1 MIENGGTLS
10 YQDTNPTKMDDLSIP
25 RGKTTVA
32 PEVLLTIARLT
43 TLQVEG
49 VSRMGGLPP
58 AVNRIFQRGSGD
70 GVSIDIK
77 DDIVTIDLYV
87 VLKQD
92 IILRDV
98 SRAIQHDVARAI
110 SEMVG
115 MQAGRVNI
123 HIEDIDYSPEQIPE
137 RSPEA

>member
-1 MIENGGTLS
+1 MKDAGGTLA
-10 YQDTNPTKMDDLSIP
+10 YQEYKSIEMDDPSLN

-32 PEVLLTIARLT
+32 PDVLLTIARLT
-43 TLQVEG
+43 TLHVEG

-58 AVNRIFQRGSGD
+58 AVNRLFQRGAGD

-77 DDIVTIDLYV
+77 DDVVTIDLYLI
-87 VLKQD
+87 LKQD
-92 IILRDV
+92 VNIRDV
-98 SRAIQHDVARAI
+98 SRNVQHDVARAI

-115 MQAGRVNI
+115 MQPGRVNI
-123 HIEDIDYSPEQIPE
+123 HIEDIDYAPEPIPE